1 MSYEVAMTTLQW
13 STHIEIDGDE
23 GTIYKDGLDYEP
35 SQELKDRIGKDWD
48 SFIDQALEMGFDP
61 DNDRIGAYSSNESDV
76 WDLAAHDFIL
86 TRNGHGAGF
95 WDGGWS
101 EPIATKLTDLCK
113 KFGEIEVYLSDD
125 GLLEAL

>member
-23 GTIYKDGLDYEP
+23 GTIYRDGLDYEP

>member
-1 MSYEVAMTTLQW
+1 MSYQSALHTLQW
-13 STHIEIDGDE
+13 STHLEIDGDE

-35 SQELKDRIGKDWD
+35 SQELKDRIKKDWD

-61 DNDRIGAYSSNESDV
+61 DNDRIGAYKSYESDV
-76 WDLAAHDFIL
+76 WELAAHDFIL

-95 WDGGWS
+95 WDGDWS

-113 KFGEIEVYLSDD
+113 KFGEIEVYLSDNN
-125 GLLEAL
+125 LLEAL